1 MSSLNLNFASDSEN
15 PELAIEAAAT
25 GRKGL
30 ESANVLLVDDS
41 VMLRMGLRRSSEA
54 VGLRNIRE
62 ANNGKEAIEILMRE
76 PFDLM
81 LLDMEM
87 PVMSGMEVLEL
98 GIPGKSFLPNLFPFQ
113 GSITEVLCWTDSSKK
128 QTIREPQV
136 KA

>member
-1 MSSLNLNFASDSEN
+1 MSSLNLNFGSESEN
-15 PELAIEAAAT
+15 PELVIEAAAT

-30 ESANVLLVDDS
+30 ESASVLLVDDS
-41 VMLRMGLRRSSEA
+41 VMLRMGLRRSLEA

-87 PVMSGMEVLEL
+87 PVMSGMEVL
-98 GIPGKSFLPNLFPFQ
+98 K
-113 GSITEVLCWTDSSKK
+113 
-128 QTIREPQV
+128 
-136 KA
+136 